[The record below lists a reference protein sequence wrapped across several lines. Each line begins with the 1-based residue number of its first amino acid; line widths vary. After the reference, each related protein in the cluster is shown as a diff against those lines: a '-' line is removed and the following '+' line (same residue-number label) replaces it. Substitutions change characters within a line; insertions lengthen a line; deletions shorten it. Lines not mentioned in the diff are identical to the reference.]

1 MLAQIQKILIRLRV
15 AWLWVLVAPIR
26 LYKLFVSPVLPP
38 MCRFTPSCSMYAME
52 AIRTRGAVRGI
63 ALGLWRLLRCNPL
76 SRGGYD
82 PVP

>member
-1 MLAQIQKILIRLRV
+1 MAQTETIVMRLRRV
-15 AWLWVLVAPIR
+15 GLGIAVAPIR
-26 LYKLFVSPVLPP
+26 FYKMFVSPILPP

-52 AIRTRGAVRGI
+52 AIRRHGVLRGG
-63 ALGLWRLLRCNPL
+63 ALGLYRLLRCNPL